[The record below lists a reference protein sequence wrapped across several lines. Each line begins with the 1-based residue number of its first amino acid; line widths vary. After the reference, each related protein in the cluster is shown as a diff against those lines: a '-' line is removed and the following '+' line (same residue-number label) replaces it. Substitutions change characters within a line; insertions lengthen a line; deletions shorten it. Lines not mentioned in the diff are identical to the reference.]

1 MNKNEKES
9 VFMGVVP
16 TIGVNTSK
24 DGYTVTRITNKGC
37 ELSKG
42 STTLFFSLKET
53 ENFFGV

>member
-1 MNKNEKES
+1 MNEVKYA
-9 VFMGVVP
+9 VP
-16 TIGVNTSK
+16 TISVNTSK